1 MVASLTRMGADG
13 PQGGLATWHFDKM
26 LKNWVQL

>member
-13 PQGGLATWHFDKM
+13 PHGGLATWHFDKM
-26 LKNWVQL
+26 LKK